1 MKKSDTFR
9 FQPTIRRVIYDGE
22 TEVHNFIY
30 DEISVIFNAGGLRGK
45 NNVSFVIPGIMSMI
59 HPLEISDRYVAYSSR
74 PFEEQEFVPGRKT
87 PVVLLGAFWYD
98 ERFGV
103 NRFCGSDEVDAAM
116 ENELFELSPH
126 YFVVSLRLDETGSE
140 ITDYNRKE

>member
-1 MKKSDTFR
+1 M
-9 FQPTIRRVIYDGE
+9 
-22 TEVHNFIY
+22 
-30 DEISVIFNAGGLRGK
+30 
-45 NNVSFVIPGIMSMI
+45 
-59 HPLEISDRYVAYSSR
+59 SDRYVAYSSR

-126 YFVVSLRLDETGSE
+126 YFVVNLRLDETGSE